1 MKYFLSMCLAL
12 TLVLVGCQNNVPQE
26 SEETNEAPTI
36 ELNDET
42 SKKLFVL
49 PNYNNGEVTFSGTEF
64 KKGMTRSEILDVY
77 GKPNAKFK
85 TADKTYEIYGNVGL
99 NYESDEI
106 ADVVYYMNDD
116 LDNAVTVLG
125 EPDRTKESAG
135 LHQYSYLLKDNTED
149 EIHLVMWSK
158 DGKQIGPVTIETVQK
173 DDKTSD
179 KDSKDNDKDKNK
191 DSEKDKKDKK
201 KSEPKNEDER
211 VEQFMESYVDKLV
224 DYFNGDSETVLSDI
238 EAGSNAE
245 KKVKENKKSGNFK
258 NQESYDVRLIK
269 YTYVNDDYNVTIER
283 DYKHDKS
290 DGKQTTTIDYKI
302 KKVSDNTFKIVDY
315 SEK

>member
-12 TLVLVGCQNNVPQE
+12 TLVLVGCQNNAPQE
-26 SEETNEAPTI
+26 SEGTKEAPTI

-42 SKKLFVL
+42 GKKLFVL
-49 PNYNNGEVTFSGTEF
+49 PNYSNGDVTFSGSEF
-64 KKGMTRSEILDVY
+64 KKGMTRSEILDAY

-106 ADVVYYMNDD
+106 ADVVYYMNDK

-158 DGKQIGPVTIETVQK
+158 DGKQIGPVTIERDYK
-173 DDKTSD
+173 HDKTSD
-179 KDSKDNDKDKNK
+179 KDTKDNDKDKN
-191 DSEKDKKDKK
+191 DKK

-224 DYFNGDSETVLSDI
+224 DYFNGDSEEVLSDI

-269 YTYVNDDYNVTIER
+269 YTYANDDYNVTIER

-290 DGKQTTTIDYKI
+290 NGKQTTTIDYKM
-302 KKVSDNTFKIVDY
+302 KKVDDNTFKIVDY
-315 SEK
+315 TEK

>member
-1 MKYFLSMCLAL
+1 M
-12 TLVLVGCQNNVPQE
+12 GCQNNAPQE
-26 SEETNEAPTI
+26 SEETKKAPTI

-42 SKKLFVL
+42 DKKLFVL
-49 PNYNNGEVTFSGTEF
+49 PNYSNGDVTFSGSEF
-64 KKGMTRSEILDVY
+64 KKGMTRSEILDAY

-106 ADVVYYMNDD
+106 VDVVYYMNDK

-135 LHQYSYLLKDNTED
+135 LHQYSYLLKENTED

-158 DGKQIGPVTIETVQK
+158 DGKPIGPVTIETVQK
-173 DDKTSD
+173 DDKTSE
-179 KDSKDNDKDKNK
+179 KDTKDND
-191 DSEKDKKDKK
+191 KDKKDKK

-224 DYFNGDSETVLSDI
+224 DYFNGDSEAVLSDI

-269 YTYVNDDYNVTIER
+269 YTYANDDYNVTIER

-290 DGKQTTTIDYKI
+290 NGKQTTTIDYKM
-302 KKVSDNTFKIVDY
+302 KKVDDNTFKIVDY
-315 SEK
+315 TEK

>member
-1 MKYFLSMCLAL
+1 MCLAL
-12 TLVLVGCQNNVPQE
+12 TLVLVGCQNNAPQE
-26 SEETNEAPTI
+26 SEETKKAPTI

-42 SKKLFVL
+42 DKKLFVL
-49 PNYNNGEVTFSGTEF
+49 PNYSNGDVTFSGSEF
-64 KKGMTRSEILDVY
+64 KKGMTRSEILDAY

-106 ADVVYYMNDD
+106 VDVVYYMNDK

-135 LHQYSYLLKDNTED
+135 LHQYSYLLKENTED

-158 DGKQIGPVTIETVQK
+158 DGKPIGPVTIETVQK
-173 DDKTSD
+173 DDKTSE
-179 KDSKDNDKDKNK
+179 KDTKDND
-191 DSEKDKKDKK
+191 KDKKDKK

-224 DYFNGDSETVLSDI
+224 DYFNGDSEAVLSDI

-269 YTYVNDDYNVTIER
+269 YTYANDDYNVTIER

-290 DGKQTTTIDYKI
+290 NGKQTTTIDYKM
-302 KKVSDNTFKIVDY
+302 KKVDDNTFKIVDY
-315 SEK
+315 TEK

>member
-12 TLVLVGCQNNVPQE
+12 TLVLVGCQNNAPQE
-26 SEETNEAPTI
+26 SEETKEAPTI

-42 SKKLFVL
+42 DKKLFVL
-49 PNYNNGEVTFSGTEF
+49 PNYSNGDVTFSGSEF
-64 KKGMTRSEILDVY
+64 KKGMTRSEILDAY

-85 TADKTYEIYGNVGL
+85 TADKTYEVYGNVGL
-99 NYESDEI
+99 NYESDKI
-106 ADVVYYMNDD
+106 VDVVYYMNDK

-135 LHQYSYLLKDNTED
+135 LHQYSYLLKENTED

-179 KDSKDNDKDKNK
+179 KDTKDND
-191 DSEKDKKDKK
+191 KDKKDKK

-224 DYFNGDSETVLSDI
+224 DYFNGDSEAVLSDI

-269 YTYVNDDYNVTIER
+269 YTYANDDYNVTIER

-290 DGKQTTTIDYKI
+290 NGKQTTTIDYKM
-302 KKVSDNTFKIVDY
+302 KKVDDNTFKIVDY
-315 SEK
+315 TEK